1 MLQFK
6 TNIAVFGEKVKIAEF
21 TLKEYKTVLKSLIS
35 IEHSPEI
42 FIDTVQELI
51 SLKTNI
57 SSKELQQLSFINFF
71 VLLMHL
77 KCTSSSSI
85 IEIQTEINN
94 KKTNIHLNIVDFIE
108 YLNAVNINQIL
119 EKDYIDNV
127 SVTYRIPTI
136 KEVLSLNQ
144 QDLICN
150 FISNVSITNK
160 LNLLFTEFSLQERKE
175 TYDSLPLKIAINIKK
190 RADNIINYF
199 NNIDL
204 LTCIPE
210 LLGEI
215 NLFFNFNKNNLITL
229 IKLIYGEDLKAI
241 YENQFLL
248 AKYGNV
254 SVEYLDT
261 CTLGEYNIFVNL
273 LNKDINSKKDT
284 SNSSQEVIR
293 GDSINDI
300 N

>member
-57 SSKELQQLSFINFF
+57 SSKDLQQLSFINFF
-71 VLLMHL
+71 ILLMHL

-175 TYDSLPLKIAINIKK
+175 TYDSLPLKIAISIKK

-204 LTCIPE
+204 LTSIPE

-215 NLFFNFNKNNLITL
+215 NLFFNFNKNNLISL
-229 IKLIYGEDLKAI
+229 IKLIYGEELKVI